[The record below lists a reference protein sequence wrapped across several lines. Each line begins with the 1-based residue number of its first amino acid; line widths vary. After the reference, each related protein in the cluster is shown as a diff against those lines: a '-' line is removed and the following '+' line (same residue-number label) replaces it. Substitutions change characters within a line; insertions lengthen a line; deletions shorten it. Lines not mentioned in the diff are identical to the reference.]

1 MQAVSVTTKFSR
13 TGGSMSSKITQESNN
28 FGSRFGALMS
38 MTGMC
43 VGMGSVWRFPWMV
56 GQYGGG
62 SFIIAYIVCTILIT
76 LPLAIMECGVGKGL
90 QKGMMGAYT
99 EILHNKK
106 AGSIVGLI
114 GALGYFTMN
123 FFYYVVLAAST
134 YFIYASATSE
144 WNRCAPELI
153 YTNYS
158 YNKTLVTIL
167 SVILVAATI
176 YVLLKGVSGGIEKLS
191 KIIIPMMFL
200 FFIAVIFLGI
210 FCIDDIGV
218 GYNWYLKPNLKA
230 LMDPEIWIAAL
241 SQSLFA
247 VGVGPGCILVY
258 GSHLKKTDD
267 VTLNMTTV
275 CFMTCAVGIIVGM
288 AMMPACIAMGLDPE
302 SGSMLIYVI
311 IPTLLSWIPFG
322 NIVGVLLFIAILFAG
337 FSTAIAQTEVA
348 ASTFATD
355 LRLGRRKAC
364 LLLGGIN
371 LIAAV
376 AAVYSVAFYD
386 FWNSFS
392 GNYVFVVMAGVGAIA
407 FVYIYKVDRIR
418 INFLNI
424 SSDIQ
429 LGSWFSKFVTF
440 IAAPLMIIVMIN
452 SLLQF
457 IPSGHSF
464 TNDMREKG
472 LAGSAAVMLVIILI
486 FFAITAFLLYKCM
499 TVKPHE
505 ELSEADSN

>member
-1 MQAVSVTTKFSR
+1 
-13 TGGSMSSKITQESNN
+13 MSNKVIQESNN

-62 SFIIAYIVCTILIT
+62 SFIIAYIVCTLLIT

-106 AGSIVGLI
+106 AGSAVGMI
-114 GALGYFTMN
+114 AALGYYSMN

-144 WNRCAPELI
+144 WNRRAPELI

-158 YNKTLVTIL
+158 GNKILVTIL
-167 SVILVAATI
+167 SLILVAATI
-176 YVLLKGVSGGIEKLS
+176 FVLIKGVSGGIEKLS

-210 FCIDDIGV
+210 FCVDDIAM
-218 GYNWYLKPNLKA
+218 GYNWYLKPNLEA
-230 LMDPEIWIAAL
+230 LKDPEIWVAAL

-311 IPTLLSWIPFG
+311 IPTLLSRIPFG
-322 NIVGVLLFIAILFAG
+322 NVVGVLLFIAILFAG

-355 LRLGRRKAC
+355 LKMGRKKAC
-364 LLLGGIN
+364 ILLGAIN
-371 LIAAV
+371 LVAAV
-376 AAVYSVAFYD
+376 IAVYSVAFYD

-392 GNYVFVVMAGVGAIA
+392 GNYVFIVTAGIGAIA
-407 FVYIYKVDRIR
+407 FVYIYKVERIR
-418 INFLNI
+418 KNFLNI

-429 LGSWFSKFVTF
+429 LGAWFSKFVTF

-452 SLLQF
+452 SLIPF

-464 TNDMREKG
+464 TNGIRERE
-472 LAGSAAVMLVIILI
+472 LAGTAMLMLAVVLI

-505 ELSEADSN
+505 TQAEADVN

>member
-1 MQAVSVTTKFSR
+1 
-13 TGGSMSSKITQESNN
+13 MSSKVTQESNN

-62 SFIIAYIVCTILIT
+62 SFIIAYVVCTILIT

-90 QKGMMGAYT
+90 QKGMIGAYT

-106 AGSIVGLI
+106 AGTLVGLI
-114 GALGYFTMN
+114 GALGYYSMN

-158 YNKTLVTIL
+158 DNKILVTVL
-167 SVILVAATI
+167 SLILVAATV

-200 FFIAVIFLGI
+200 FFIAVIFLAI
-210 FCIDDIGV
+210 FCVDDIAM
-218 GYNWYLKPNLKA
+218 GYNWYLKPNKAA
-230 LMDPEIWIAAL
+230 LMDPEIWLAAL
-241 SQSLFA
+241 GQSLFA

-311 IPTLLSWIPFG
+311 IPTLLSEIPFG

-355 LRLGRRKAC
+355 LGMGRKKAT
-364 LLLGGIN
+364 LLLGAIN
-371 LIAAV
+371 LVAAV
-376 AAVYSVAFYD
+376 IAVYSVAFYD

-407 FVYIYKVDRIR
+407 FVYIYKVDIIR
-418 INFLNI
+418 ERFLNI

-429 LGSWFSKFVTF
+429 LGKWFSRFVSF
-440 IAAPLMIIVMIN
+440 IAAPLMIIVMVN

-457 IPSGHSF
+457 IPAGRSF
-464 TNDMREKG
+464 TNTARETE
-472 LAGSAAVMLVIILI
+472 LAQSAVVMLIAVLI

-505 ELSEADSN
+505 ALPETNDN

>member
-1 MQAVSVTTKFSR
+1 
-13 TGGSMSSKITQESNN
+13 MSEVANNSSGNN

-62 SFIIAYIVCTILIT
+62 SFIIAYIVCTIIIT
-76 LPLAIMECGVGKGL
+76 MPLAIIECGVGKGL
-90 QKGMMGAYT
+90 QKGMIGAYS
-99 EILHNKK
+99 EILHNDK
-106 AGSIVGLI
+106 AGHVVGFI
-114 GALGYFTMN
+114 TSLGYFTMN

-144 WNRCAPELI
+144 WNRRAPELI

-158 YNKTLVTIL
+158 GNHLLIAVI
-167 SVILVAATI
+167 SVILVVATI
-176 YVLLKGVSGGIEKLS
+176 YILIKGVSGGIELMS
-191 KIIIPMMFL
+191 KIMIPLMFL
-200 FFIAVIFLGI
+200 FFVAVIFFGI
-210 FCIDDIGV
+210 FCVDDIAM
-218 GYNWYLKPNLKA
+218 GYNWYLKPNLEA
-230 LMDPEIWIAAL
+230 LMNPEIWVAAL

-247 VGVGPGCILVY
+247 VGVGPGCILIY

-275 CFMTCAVGIIVGM
+275 CLMTCATGIIVGM

-311 IPTLLSWIPFG
+311 IPTLLSRIPFG
-322 NIVGVLLFIAILFAG
+322 NIIGVLLFIAILFAG

-355 LRLGRRKAC
+355 LKMGRKKAS
-364 LLLGGIN
+364 LLLGAIN
-371 LIAAV
+371 VAA
-376 AAVYSVAFYD
+376 AIIAVYSVAFYD
-386 FWNSFS
+386 FWNNFS
-392 GNYVFVVMAGVGAIA
+392 GNYVFVTTAGLGAIA
-407 FVYIYKVDRIR
+407 FVYIYKVEKIR
-418 INFLNI
+418 NNFLNV

-429 LGSWFSKFVTF
+429 LGAWFSKFVTF
-440 IAAPLMIIVMIN
+440 IAAPLMIIVMAN
-452 SLLQF
+452 SLIPF
-457 IPSGHSF
+457 IPSGNSF
-464 TNDMREKG
+464 TNSIREHE
-472 LAGSAAVMLVIILI
+472 LAGSAILMLAVVLV
-486 FFAITAFLLYKCM
+486 FFAITGFLLYKCM

-505 ELSEADSN
+505 ALPETDGN